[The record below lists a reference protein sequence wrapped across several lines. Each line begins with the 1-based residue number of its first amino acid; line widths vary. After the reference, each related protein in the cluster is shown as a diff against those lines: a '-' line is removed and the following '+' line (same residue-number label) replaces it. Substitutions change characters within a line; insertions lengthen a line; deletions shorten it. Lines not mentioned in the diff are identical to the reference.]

1 MNNSKKGVSLIA
13 VLLFMLV
20 ATIAATATFK
30 WLSSSNTSSSSQ
42 MMQSEARMAAVSGI
56 ENARTWMTY
65 HGNETGAIVK
75 QYLSTKSPVS
85 LDSVLTGFSNS
96 KQNYSVAVVGVDA
109 TGSTYRVKVVSRGT
123 SRGGSVHTEAA
134 ILKVSGLYRVSIPTT
149 TSSLDFNFNYFG
161 SSSKYEGSSTM
172 DALVINGD
180 WGGNPP
186 RTTGDFVVTGKAT
199 LSGSDINVGGTTCI
213 GGDADI
219 DNAAISQNFYVKGKI
234 SGTAKELSVS
244 QDAYIEGYFSQGS
257 KPIDIGGSLTIGNNG
272 HIVTNASA
280 TTFEVGADLCIERGG
295 LLEKTNFS
303 SGKEIEIRGNVYIP
317 GHNAIYT
324 GKTNSDNYNHVVLG
338 SQTKS
343 KVIIADAHPY
353 SDYTALRDAKEFYQD
368 SKSKKYCNSK
378 ISSDDEWIILNEN
391 GGSDN
396 KKISSTNYNICG
408 TWETPAWKNWASY
421 TGDPN
426 PHHYY
431 VYYTKGWTNWDGS
444 MYQPYGSVTS
454 QEHLYYFYNTDGK
467 TDVEFIPDYQLANWK
482 YYTASTNEADNEQQI
497 VLEYVRAH
505 DGTHNVFKPGSRQIS
520 EKFTQPTPV
529 GVYKVGGELF
539 NDLNGH
545 ITLYNYSGSRA
556 TGSPYCKEKNDYQ
569 PECFVTPWFK
579 SMVTVTNDT
588 TARTFFCAKHVK
600 DHCDSIWTPTAG
612 GGCAGSNYKIE
623 DLVTTG
629 YNSFVSYAN
638 SPACAKSISKLEGN
652 VNALDSCWKHQSD
665 DEDSARVNLYNGY
678 LVVKVAYDQTKDV
691 SDSKL
696 NGKFIIIYT
705 NAVGQYTLPS
715 TESDAKVMLY
725 LTEGA
730 NGDMLTVPANS
741 NYFIYSLKSIKKL
754 KGSGTMNGS
763 VYIPVSNCY
772 GVQSFDGVK
781 LKLNKKMIDDM
792 AENGLLCDGKSTT
805 CGGAGGVGSGT
816 VSSSTT
822 YSGYDT
828 EYIATAAQLNVEVE
842 SQYKNS
848 ETFTGTRDV
857 EKSLVVLPRIVY
869 ITQDASGTLKDYF
882 TVLPLNGAVAN
893 KNNGTVTCP
902 SGGPNGSG
910 PVVTPGDTL
919 ASTFYQCTYR
929 EGSYSS
935 GFYVVAYGTSGSTPR
950 VSFEGSS
957 SITLNTTETSNN
969 AVNLVVSAVDGST
982 ATNFTVDI
990 SVSDEEMNGWT
1001 ISPTSNVSK
1010 ISQADGYT
1018 IYRYSGSTSSSEQK
1032 VNLFTV
1038 STTVGA
1044 QTGSARFILQSPNE
1058 CLVGSP
1064 ASKTFSITGST
1075 TVKRA
1080 SLTEYCTKFPG
1091 FCDDDS
1097 EYSVVMNYEDCEGTG
1112 TWVTANGFGCAAS
1125 VANEEWNCGSGNADG
1140 SPIFLEAKNYDAS
1153 LCTVYIP
1160 TDSNRVIG
1168 AVDDAVN
1175 PDGYYTLYASIKKKM
1190 YNVHVLVSGATS
1202 NGKVIVKS
1210 KARAEDAFEEV
1221 GSCNDAT
1228 DGCDFSFY
1236 AGRIVQLSADEGSD
1250 KFSYWT
1256 CLGGNCERVNEVTM
1270 DLQFVMNKNY
1280 SYEAMFNE
1288 TDPHCFATDFSEV
1301 SAFCASG
1308 SETECIDKCDG
1319 TGHCAVNGGRYG
1331 TIPDWLMVYGNQGG
1345 TNFVKPDFNG
1355 GYISYNGSNQSGDQS
1370 VIMSRV
1376 LAGNNGT
1383 LISRIRTENFSPS
1396 KEDFFLN
1403 NGFVLRSNDNA
1414 SSYIMLNVYGKEG
1427 YGSYARICYGT
1438 DQGISS
1444 ANSCV
1449 EKQLKTGSESSPSIN
1464 PSEAVNVT
1472 ATLNV
1477 DKIDVSVYYTN
1488 SKSTASTS
1496 FNLSTDW
1503 TYGILADAN
1512 HRYVG
1517 FKITDKE
1524 FSISDISWKAD
1535 DFPNEVCFDAPIISC
1550 SFAANYMGG
1559 IVPLNTEVEPWV
1571 GFSSWFNDEDNCTQ
1585 NVAYYYNGCD
1595 VDGSDFVSR
1604 GSDLAAACPS
1614 TSSQGL
1620 YTNEKDPDDG
1630 LKISGKYSFNMEG
1643 THGDVGPGGTGL
1655 LRNAFVGVT
1664 CNSAPFSNPCGKF
1677 YVGEKREC
1685 TKNEFIV
1692 TSPMSGSTTPQTVS
1706 IDHNANLRTSQLV
1719 FDISSLDANENIEV
1733 VLVDVNGFESRPRI
1747 VTKAKPELAVDD
1759 MSESANF
1766 NPEKV
1771 VGVRITGSANYTIES
1786 LRSSCDNAISI
1797 ECNGATYNGSS
1808 WEVSTTISHGE
1819 GATGCRVKPKT
1830 SDFPGSDDI
1839 FECSNAAFPV
1849 LDESFY
1855 ERLNTSMADTVSYQF
1870 EVFIYD
1876 EESPNSTT
1884 TPAASCVATSNV
1896 YHHTEAD
1903 CSINKE
1909 TVLQA
1914 AGIPTFSYSISNCPD
1929 YGCEYTVEL
1938 SGGSMTPMSKSHS
1951 DKIPQDGDSDT
1962 WQPDG
1967 VNTTQDN
1974 KLGENTYTYKVTAW
1988 NSGKTKKFAECDT
2001 SFNVIA
2007 VQEAQGSCS
2016 ISGSYIIGSITGA
2029 NYGDPVAVSLVG
2041 SDALGNVLDIS
2052 EIDANDN
2059 HSINIDLS
2067 TKGLTGGVTYVFSLF
2082 VNGTEYDCGSYK
2094 EPLKIGLECPAN
2106 VTNQKAEEA
2115 LTVTPTVSGCGSACS
2130 WTLSGTGVTLSGTNY
2145 NGGALTPFT
2154 NEGQDGNRITYTI
2167 QLSRTGAAKDTSCT
2181 FTVQYKENT
2190 NITATCA
2197 WDNGTGTYWPGQS
2210 NVKLNVSNIRN
2221 LPSDQNFTLTC
2232 GDKSTSSTC
2241 RPNGG
2246 CDNLQFQV
2254 PSGVGNYTCILQNSS
2269 GDVMCRPVME
2279 IVDILSC
2286 SVSATQVNYGET
2298 FTFTGTH
2305 PSSVDCWGCRLYD
2318 DSRRYTNS
2326 DHDNIVDY
2334 PITFN
2339 YTTAKTFTFECSGCQ
2354 NYSGS
2359 PKCTQTVVSHVDPP
2373 TVTCPTTHYTSD
2385 PGQNITFTPA
2395 SLTNCAVGCNY
2406 TLVKDGSS
2414 TPKAS
2419 KSDNSYKTASGITF
2433 AGDNVTGN
2441 DTKYLFIVENSAG
2454 KDTCDFYVDYKKPV
2468 ITTCPASVS
2477 GEPGGSIFIS
2487 PAVSNCSNC
2496 SYKIKKSDG
2505 TTLPNGTGSNYN
2517 GSGNIQFA
2525 GESTTGT
2532 KTYTFEVSNGATGGT
2547 ASCDFAVTYYEPEID
2562 CPSSSDSEFNVEPG
2576 ATFTYPISGK
2586 VKYCS
2591 SNCAYTVTG
2600 GFSPSTASY
2609 TGGSITLASES
2620 NGSSSKTYSFNVS
2633 NGLTASNSCT
2643 IKVNYKNPEITSCPD
2658 PNSVEPGEE
2667 ISFNPVIDNCTQGCS
2682 FSLDVVSGPNKKTGS
2697 GYTGGSVSFNGGTS
2711 SASEIYRFTVKNSAN
2726 ATDDCDFTVN
2736 YLKPTFSCP
2745 SNMNKTPNA
2754 TISITPNNV
2763 TNCTSGCSFSVTG
2776 GTHGG
2781 LSGSNYTSGSLGNLS
2796 GEASGTTTYTL
2807 TLSNAAGDGNS
2818 CNFNVKYESAESATC
2833 NYTVT
2838 ELYVG
2843 DKSRLY
2849 VNSIRPQ
2856 NTNVHFEVILNGE
2869 HKADEYSYW
2878 SQNQYDS
2885 QDITFNTAGTFPWVV
2900 KVNSTE
2906 VCSQTIVVRQEP
2918 ASATCTYTATDM
2930 YVGGKTKLKVNNI
2943 SPSNK
2948 NIHFEFLLDGNSIVD
2963 EGSRWGGNSYESS
2976 EYSWNDVSTHVM
2988 LVRINDQE
2996 VCRQTIT
3003 VNAIPDNVLVLPVY
3017 SAPTTNKDYIIQHS
3031 FGTIQFGCNS
3041 ASCVFKMNGSNKTC
3055 SWSTAFSASGDF
3067 ASGNTFNNINGCIT
3081 QIGGW

>member
-186 RTTGDFVVTGKAT
+186 KTTGDFVVTGKAT

-219 DNAAISQNFYVKGKI
+219 NNAAISQNFYVKGTI

-244 QDAYIEGYFSQGS
+244 QDAYIEGYFSQES

-303 SGKEIEIRGNVYIP
+303 SGREIEIPGNVYIP

-324 GKTNSDNYNHVVLG
+324 GKTGSGNYNHVVLG
-338 SQTKS
+338 SQTTS

-353 SDYTALRDAKEFYQD
+353 SDYVELISTKTFNQE
-368 SKSKKYCNSK
+368 SSIKKYCNSK
-378 ISSDDEWIILNEN
+378 ISSDDEWVILNGN

-396 KKISSTNYNICG
+396 TKKPSTNYNLCG
-408 TWETPAWKNWASY
+408 SWGTPHWENWQSY
-421 TGDPN
+421 SGDPEGK
-426 PHHYY
+426 HYFA
-431 VYYTKGWTNWDGS
+431 YYTDGWKYWNGAS
-444 MYQPYGSVTS
+444 YQPYGAVTS
-454 QEHLYYFYNTDGK
+454 QDHLYYFYNTDGK
-467 TDVEFIPDYQLANWK
+467 TDVEFVSDYQLANWK
-482 YYTASTNEADNEQQI
+482 YYTASTNSADNEQEI
-497 VLEYVRAH
+497 VLEYVREY
-505 DGTHNVFKPGSRQIS
+505 DGSHRVFKPGSRQIS

-529 GVYKVGGELF
+529 GVYKVGGELLNDF
-539 NDLNGH
+539 NGNTND
-545 ITLYNYSGSRA
+545 YNYSNNKS
-556 TGSPYCKEKNDYQ
+556 TGSPYCKAKDDDKYQ

-612 GGCAGSNYKIE
+612 GGCAGSNYKVE
-623 DLVTTG
+623 DQVTTG

-638 SPACAKSISKLEGN
+638 RPACAKSISKLEGN
-652 VNALDSCWKHQSD
+652 VNALDSCWKHQSE

-691 SDSKL
+691 SGSIL

-763 VYIPVSNCY
+763 VYIPVSQCY

-919 ASTFYQCTYR
+919 ASTFYPCTYR

-1256 CLGGNCERVNEVTM
+1256 CLGGNCERVNEVTT

-1951 DKIPQDGDSDT
+1951 DKIPQDGGSDT

-2106 VTNQKAEEA
+2106 VTNQKADDA
-2115 LTVTPTVSGCGSACS
+2115 VNVTPIVSGCGGVCS
-2130 WTLSGTGVTLSGTNY
+2130 WTLTGGSVNTSGTNY
-2145 NGGALTPFT
+2145 DGGQISFT
-2154 NEGQDGNRITYTI
+2154 DTDGNGTVSYTI
-2167 QLSRTGAAKDTSCT
+2167 QLSREGAESKSCSFDVNFKGRVLTCSSPNFLPGREHKNLSIYSTVHEEFDIYIDNEKVKEGQWFDANQTKDYGDFTTPSTLGTHTYKVTKKGETSAECSGTFEVVDALTCSIANEVIVGVQNTFIVTKDASVNNCWNCSYTGVDCT
-2181 FTVQYKENT
+2181 N
-2190 NITATCA
+2190 CA
-2197 WDNGTGTYWPGQS
+2197 NG
-2210 NVKLNVSNIRN
+2210 I
-2221 LPSDQNFTLTC
+2221 QNYPFTLT
-2232 GDKSTSSTC
+2232 STTPRKLKISCT
-2241 RPNGG
+2241 
-2246 CDNLQFQV
+2246 CDNV
-2254 PSGVGNYTCILQNSS
+2254 SV
-2269 GDVMCRPVME
+2269 
-2279 IVDILSC
+2279 SC
-2286 SVSATQVNYGET
+2286 SQ
-2298 FTFTGTH
+2298 
-2305 PSSVDCWGCRLYD
+2305 
-2318 DSRRYTNS
+2318 
-2326 DHDNIVDY
+2326 
-2334 PITFN
+2334 
-2339 YTTAKTFTFECSGCQ
+2339 TAVAL
-2354 NYSGS
+2354 
-2359 PKCTQTVVSHVDPP
+2359 VVPP
-2373 TVTCPTTHYTSD
+2373 TVTCPRPHYSAN
-2385 PGQNITFTPA
+2385 PNEQITFTPDD
-2395 SLTNCAVGCNY
+2395 LDNCEVGCDY
-2406 TLVKDGSS
+2406 TIVKDGE
-2414 TPKAS
+2414 TDPKAS
-2419 KSDNSYKTASGITF
+2419 KSDHSYKTTSGIPF
-2433 AGDNVTGN
+2433 SGDAAAGE
-2441 DTKYLFIVENSAG
+2441 TKYIFTVTNTKGSAS
-2454 KDTCDFYVDYKKPV
+2454 CDFYVDYKKPTIENCPTSAIDADPGST
-2468 ITTCPASVS
+2468 ITLPSTLTVGNCSSDNCKYSITGGGNTIAGPTTYSSSGTISFTGESAVGEKPYTLTISNGGPTPATCDFEVNYKAVSVS
-2477 GEPGGSIFIS
+2477 GCS
-2487 PAVSNCSNC
+2487 PA
-2496 SYKIKKSDG
+2496 
-2505 TTLPNGTGSNYN
+2505 
-2517 GSGNIQFA
+2517 
-2525 GESTTGT
+2525 
-2532 KTYTFEVSNGATGGT
+2532 
-2547 ASCDFAVTYYEPEID
+2547 
-2562 CPSSSDSEFNVEPG
+2562 
-2576 ATFTYPISGK
+2576 
-2586 VKYCS
+2586 
-2591 SNCAYTVTG
+2591 
-2600 GFSPSTASY
+2600 
-2609 TGGSITLASES
+2609 
-2620 NGSSSKTYSFNVS
+2620 SK
-2633 NGLTASNSCT
+2633 
-2643 IKVNYKNPEITSCPD
+2643 
-2658 PNSVEPGEE
+2658 SVEPGE
-2667 ISFNPVIDNCTQGCS
+2667 SFDVTPTVSHCGGNCWYS
-2682 FSLDVVSGPNKKTGS
+2682 FDGGS
-2697 GYTGGSVSFNGGTS
+2697 THHDYTGGDIPLSTDENGSTTNYTLTFGNNVSGNKGSCDVSVT
-2711 SASEIYRFTVKNSAN
+2711 
-2726 ATDDCDFTVN
+2726 
-2736 YLKPTFSCP
+2736 YLKPEVTCP
-2745 SNMNKTPNA
+2745 TTP
-2754 TISITPNNV
+2754 TISVEPGGRASYDPGVSNCEQGCKYTISKAGSPLPESITEYTYTGGNISFVAGGSADPDTYSLIV
-2763 TNCTSGCSFSVTG
+2763 TNKADQSATECKFDVGYKVPTFTCPTV
-2776 GTHGG
+2776 
-2781 LSGSNYTSGSLGNLS
+2781 SGSKAVGTNITVKPTDVRNCTNGCKYSIEAINGTGTGNTGLESYSSGADLGPVTES
-2796 GEASGTTTYTL
+2796 SAGTTTYALHLKNDAGYDAENCTFDVTYVTVTCAESDWSISQYNDNTNITGEYTEGCFEFFTDKACKNVQIAAANNTPPGSQGSGTFTVNGTTFTCGQYADKPISQKTTIKL
-2807 TLSNAAGDGNS
+2807 DVSSGCTVKKLYLSGCEDISPRVNSCSVGATMLAADETTTFSASLSNVDSWILKKDGEQVDQGGS
-2818 CNFNVKYESAESATC
+2818 TSSISKTITGFGEYK
-2833 NYTVT
+2833 
-2838 ELYVG
+2838 LY
-2843 DKSRLY
+2843 
-2849 VNSIRPQ
+2849 
-2856 NTNVHFEVILNGE
+2856 LNGE
-2869 HKADEYSYW
+2869 TTAKCTKSISEKPAGGVTTDLYCEYYMAQDSW
-2878 SQNQYDS
+2878 PTHNSGTTIICHNNGWCSAQNLECS
-2885 QDITFNTAGTFPWVV
+2885 GTFKY
-2900 KVNSTE
+2900 KVNGGSE
-2906 VCSQTIVVRQEP
+2906 QTFSVGSISCQDG
-2918 ASATCTYTATDM
+2918 SA
-2930 YVGGKTKLKVNNI
+2930 V
-2943 SPSNK
+2943 
-2948 NIHFEFLLDGNSIVD
+2948 
-2963 EGSRWGGNSYESS
+2963 
-2976 EYSWNDVSTHVM
+2976 
-2988 LVRINDQE
+2988 
-2996 VCRQTIT
+2996 TIT
-3003 VNAIPDNVLVLPVY
+3003 E
-3017 SAPTTNKDYIIQHS
+3017 
-3031 FGTIQFGCNS
+3031 GTGKCYLKN
-3041 ASCVFKMNGSNKTC
+3041 
-3055 SWSTAFSASGDF
+3055 
-3067 ASGNTFNNINGCIT
+3067 
-3081 QIGGW
+3081 